1 MAREQGKETTPRSA
15 RTDPEPTE
23 EDEGK
28 ATLSALPELLRRVAG
43 IGLSGFFLTE
53 AAVRKAFGDTL
64 PKDWIDFAV
73 EQSDRTRAEFI
84 ERLSYEVARNLEN
97 LDLAALLS
105 SLLEGRTLEI
115 KAEIRLGEKN
125 QSSGTGL
132 RIEVSRKREKR

>member
-1 MAREQGKETTPRSA
+1 M
-15 RTDPEPTE
+15 
-23 EDEGK
+23 
-28 ATLSALPELLRRVAG
+28 
-43 IGLSGFFLTE
+43 
-53 AAVRKAFGDTL
+53 L

-105 SLLEGRTLEI
+105 SLLEGRTLEV

-125 QSSGTGL
+125 ESSGF
-132 RIEVSRKREKR
+132 RIEVNRKQEKR